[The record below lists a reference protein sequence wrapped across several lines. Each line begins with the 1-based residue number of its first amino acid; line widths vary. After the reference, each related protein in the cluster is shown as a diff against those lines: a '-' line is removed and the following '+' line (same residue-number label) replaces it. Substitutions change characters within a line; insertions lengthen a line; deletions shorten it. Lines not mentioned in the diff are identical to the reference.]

1 MCIHVGMLY
10 VVKMLRNTPN
20 SYPVWSTSYTL
31 ALYCGCKLNWRGGA
45 NPGSWN
51 RALG

>member
-1 MCIHVGMLY
+1 MCMHVWNDICSQMPGGTL
-10 VVKMLRNTPN
+10 N

-31 ALYCGCKLNWRGGA
+31 ALDCGCLLNWRGGA